1 MWLVYKGIASFLKF
15 SNFQLTFNSQFWDY
29 VMDIEVISFIY
40 VLTLIHQKTRH
51 VLLPRNFKSL
61 VTFFIQVSIIFC
73 CVYFL
78 PILLKN
84 QMKNPNPLTISLSFN
99 SEIMKQPF
107 QIHRLVLL
115 GFSPLENVKGFGMKL
130 MEVGQK
136 ALPFLCS
143 LYHGMKSAH
152 KVLRFLFSN

>member
-1 MWLVYKGIASFLKF
+1 MWLVYKGIASFLKL

-78 PILLKN
+78 PIILKN
-84 QMKNPNPLTISLSFN
+84 QMKKPNPLNFSL
-99 SEIMKQPF
+99 IQ
-107 QIHRLVLL
+107 L
-115 GFSPLENVKGFGMKL
+115 
-130 MEVGQK
+130 
-136 ALPFLCS
+136 
-143 LYHGMKSAH
+143 
-152 KVLRFLFSN
+152 